1 MVGVVIYLVCY
12 LVCYLYLLPKAAAH
26 RFPDALPFCYR
37 AALSLFRKNFDS
49 VAEMLRDVLIQSL
62 DARAFFFRG

>member
-1 MVGVVIYLVCY
+1 MTSVVIYLVCY
-12 LVCYLYLLPKAAAH
+12 LACYLYLLPKTAAH
-26 RFPDALPFCYR
+26 RLPDALLSCSR
-37 AALSLFRKNFDS
+37 AALSLIRKNFDS